1 MKYLKLYEAFA
12 KQMATQTRSAFGE
25 SPQAF
30 AKQKATQTRSAF
42 EESPQTSREEEKES
56 DSPYGTWKTD
66 ISSEIKKYG
75 EGDDENNSGV
85 AIDPPKCQPGWH
97 FDKEKNKCVPDS
109 VPTTSKKLD
118 PKKLAYATLG
128 DCPPGKIFNPKTKT
142 CDNAPSVLFTQSP
155 QIILHS
161 LINKILSI
169 LENNYDGI
177 KNAYI
182 NIGDA
187 SSVSMNMRNL
197 YKELKLCS
205 KLSIP
210 NTHMLKKKIEYFFND
225 LSVTSDNSGDMM
237 MHLDELG
244 NDLML
249 FEYYCGLILDKC

>member
-12 KQMATQTRSAFGE
+12 KQKAAEFAAPQTRTA
-25 SPQAF
+25 
-30 AKQKATQTRSAF
+30 
-42 EESPQTSREEEKES
+42 SREEEKES
-56 DSPYGTWKTD
+56 DSPTNYTWKTD

-75 EGDDENNSGV
+75 GGHNGPGSTSNTTSDDENNGGGSKSGV

-142 CDNAPSVLFTQSP
+142 CDNVPSVSDFSN
-155 QIILHS
+155 INLHFI
-161 LINKILSI
+161 INKILTI

-197 YKELKLCS
+197 YKELKICA

-210 NTHMLKKKIEYFFND
+210 HTHMLKKKIEYFFND

-249 FEYYCGLILDKC
+249 FEYYCGLILDKY